1 MKENMIQMVAP
12 PDGCRPASSAMSN
25 LKSKTGCNFTL
36 IELLV
41 VIAIIAILAS
51 MLLPAL
57 GKARNKA
64 KQTGCLNN
72 LKQVGLNLNMY
83 LDDNKDFF
91 FSRYMDT
98 PYASSQKTWYQD
110 SHPFVHDYL
119 KIPYKVGDY
128 WKGTSLDCPGNPSGY
143 GGNSIDYAYNQALN
157 FTTTY
162 PATGWFNRKQV
173 RKPSQTVVFADTTG
187 AGEINGDGIVAPGSG
202 YYYFQRWGTEWYTGI
217 NCITHDSN
225 ASFLFVDG
233 HVVSAKRGLAQKEF
247 IFY

>member
-1 MKENMIQMVAP
+1 MEKNMQREAVPA
-12 PDGCRPASSAMSN
+12 DGCRPVN
-25 LKSKTGCNFTL
+25 LKKGKLKSKTGSSFTL

-64 KQTGCLNN
+64 KQSGCLNN
-72 LKQVGLNLNMY
+72 LKQIGVNLSMY
-83 LDDNKDFF
+83 LDDHKDFF

-98 PYASSQKTWYQD
+98 PYAASQKTWYQD

-128 WKGTSLDCPGNPSGY
+128 WKNTLLDCPGNPSGY

-157 FTTTY
+157 FTSTY

-173 RKPSQTVVFADTTG
+173 RKPSQTVAFADTTG
-187 AGEINGDGIVAPGSG
+187 ANEINGDGILTASG
-202 YYYFQRWGTEWYTGI
+202 YYYVQRWGTEWYTGI
-217 NCITHDSN
+217 NFITHDSN